1 MTKNYSFAILFLS
14 LISFDSFAMRALNTA
29 ATGMAAQETNVNTI
43 SQNIANANTIG
54 YKRARAE
61 FQDLLYETV
70 REAGARSSHNTHYNV
85 GIQIGSGSRVSGI
98 RQEFTQGSPQITD
111 RPFDLLVDGQGF
123 FAIILPNGELRFT
136 RDGAFSVDNTG
147 QMVTKHGY
155 QIFPGINLP
164 PNTMSVNITED
175 GTVEAFTREDIEPMV
190 VGQIPI
196 FTFINPV
203 GLASTGGNLYRATR
217 SSGEAIQNVPGQA
230 NAGAIMQGALEAS
243 NVNVM
248 TEMTE
253 LIRAQRAYETN
264 SRVMGVADQMMQ
276 TINNVR

>member
-1 MTKNYSFAILFLS
+1 
-14 LISFDSFAMRALNTA
+14 MRALNTA

-54 YKRARAE
+54 YKRSRTE

-70 REAGARSSHNTHYNV
+70 QEAGARSSHNSQYNV
-85 GIQIGSGSRVSGI
+85 GVQLGSGARVSGI
-98 RQEFTQGSPQITD
+98 RREFSQGSPQVTD
-111 RPFDLLVDGQGF
+111 RPFDLLIDGQGF
-123 FAIILPNGELRFT
+123 FGIVLPNGEIRFT
-136 RDGAFSVDNTG
+136 RDGSFSVDSTG
-147 QMVTKHGY
+147 TLVTNHGY
-155 QIFPGINLP
+155 NVFPTINFP

-175 GTVEAFTREDIEPMV
+175 GTVEAFIRNEIEPMI

-203 GLASTGGNLYRATR
+203 GLSAQGGNLFSATR
-217 SSGEAIQNVPGQA
+217 SSGEAIQHTPGQS
-230 NAGAIMQGALEAS
+230 NSGVIMQGALESS
-243 NVNVM
+243 NVNIM
-248 TEMTE
+248 AEMTE

-276 TINNVR
+276 SVNNIR